1 MDLNNLKNKSN
12 ILISHMINNNYSQRY
27 ISKIKKEIE
36 TILDKGTS
44 YDSYFDYYENYLR
57 KNSKQ
62 TKRKHRLDSLN
73 VIMNFDQYNILP
85 NRHKYK
91 HKIIDNSNYAK
102 LNDEFKKVI
111 DKYIEISKI
120 KNKKGTTIVNEA
132 RNAAVFLMYL
142 QNIGITKIKDIKE
155 DSILNFFVND
165 KYEIKYSHSYK
176 KNIRIVFKTCI
187 PYIKE
192 CERIVEYFPVMKENH
207 KNIQFLNK
215 NEISAIKTV
224 LNNENSNISLRHKAI
239 VSLLLYTGLRSC
251 DIANLKLQD
260 IDWDNEVIKI
270 VQVKTNIELELP
282 LLTIVGNVIYAYII
296 NERPLTKSPYL
307 FLRLDCNLPIT
318 RSTVRIS
325 VSKVMD
331 EANIRMKK
339 GERRGTHIFR
349 YNLAT
354 TLLEKNIP
362 QPVISQTLGH
372 TSPES
377 LESYLKADIVHLR
390 QCGLSVEQFSSIG
403 GERND

>member
-1 MDLNNLKNKSN
+1 MDLNNLKNKNN

-27 ISKIKKEIE
+27 IGKIKKELE
-36 TILDKGTS
+36 TILDKGSS
-44 YDSYFDYYENYLR
+44 YNSYLDYYENYLR

-62 TKRKHRLDSLN
+62 TKRKHRLESLN
-73 VIMNFDQYNILP
+73 VIMNFDKYDILP

-102 LNDEFKKVI
+102 LNDEFKEVI
-111 DKYIEISKI
+111 DKYIEISKT
-120 KNKKGTTIVNEA
+120 KNKKVTTIINEA

-142 QNIGITKIKDIKE
+142 QNIGVTQVKDIKE
-155 DSILNFFVND
+155 ENVLNFFIND
-165 KYEIKYSHSYK
+165 KYEIKYSCSYK
-176 KNIRIVFKTCI
+176 KNIKIIFKTCM
-187 PYIKE
+187 PYLKE
-192 CERIVEYFPVMKENH
+192 CERIVKYFPVMKENN
-207 KNIQFLNK
+207 KNIEYLNK
-215 NEISAIKTV
+215 EEIIAIKNV

-270 VQVKTNIELELP
+270 IQVKTNIELELP
-282 LLTIVGNVIYAYII
+282 LLTIVGNAIYTYII

-307 FLRLDCNLPIT
+307 FLRLDCNSPIT
-318 RSTVRIS
+318 RSTVRIA

-354 TLLEKNIP
+354 TLLEENIP

-372 TSPES
+372 TSPKS
-377 LESYLKADIVHLR
+377 LEAYLKADIFHLR
-390 QCGLSVEQFSSIG
+390 QCSLSVEQFSSIG
-403 GERND
+403 GEKID

>member
-73 VIMNFDQYNILP
+73 VIMNFDQYDILP

-155 DSILNFFVND
+155 DNILNFFVND

-215 NEISAIKTV
+215 DEVLAIKKA

>member
-155 DSILNFFVND
+155 DIKFPMFRN
-165 KYEIKYSHSYK
+165 KYREYK
-176 KNIRIVFKTCI
+176 VLKNTF
-187 PYIKE
+187 E
-192 CERIVEYFPVMKENH
+192 
-207 KNIQFLNK
+207 
-215 NEISAIKTV
+215 EISKLFEIYHT
-224 LNNENSNISLRHKAI
+224 LDLENN
-239 VSLLLYTGLRSC
+239 
-251 DIANLKLQD
+251 
-260 IDWDNEVIKI
+260 
-270 VQVKTNIELELP
+270 
-282 LLTIVGNVIYAYII
+282 
-296 NERPLTKSPYL
+296 
-307 FLRLDCNLPIT
+307 
-318 RSTVRIS
+318 
-325 VSKVMD
+325 
-331 EANIRMKK
+331 
-339 GERRGTHIFR
+339 
-349 YNLAT
+349 
-354 TLLEKNIP
+354 
-362 QPVISQTLGH
+362 
-372 TSPES
+372 
-377 LESYLKADIVHLR
+377 
-390 QCGLSVEQFSSIG
+390 
-403 GERND
+403 

>member
-1 MDLNNLKNKSN
+1 
-12 ILISHMINNNYSQRY
+12 
-27 ISKIKKEIE
+27 
-36 TILDKGTS
+36 
-44 YDSYFDYYENYLR
+44 
-57 KNSKQ
+57 
-62 TKRKHRLDSLN
+62 
-73 VIMNFDQYNILP
+73 MNFDQYNILP

-155 DSILNFFVND
+155 DNILNFFVND

>member
-57 KNSKQ
+57 QNSKQ

-73 VIMNFDQYNILP
+73 VIMNFDQYDILP

-155 DSILNFFVND
+155 DNILNFFVND

-377 LESYLKADIVHLR
+377 LESYLKADNVHLR